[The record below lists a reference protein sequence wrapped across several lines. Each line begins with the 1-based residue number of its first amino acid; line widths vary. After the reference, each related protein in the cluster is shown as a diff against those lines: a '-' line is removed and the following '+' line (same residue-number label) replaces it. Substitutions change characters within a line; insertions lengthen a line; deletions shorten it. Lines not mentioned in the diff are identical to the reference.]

1 MTKLVHVVVRFH
13 SWQLTIKFITMSKIK
28 FTYNKVY
35 NYVKGK
41 SVVDLIFETI
51 AFGVLLP
58 IALTGIVFM
67 FYQVIFNGV
76 TIWRR

>member
-1 MTKLVHVVVRFH
+1 MVRECVRFTL
-13 SWQLTIKFITMSKIK
+13 WQLTINIITMSKLK

-41 SVVDLIFETI
+41 SVVDLIYETI

-58 IALTGIVFM
+58 MAVTGIVFM
-67 FYQVIFNGV
+67 FYQIIFNGV
-76 TIWRR
+76 TIWKR

>member
-1 MTKLVHVVVRFH
+1 
-13 SWQLTIKFITMSKIK
+13 MSKIK

-41 SVVDLIFETI
+41 SVVELVFETL

-58 IALTGIVFM
+58 LAVIGITFM
-67 FYQVIFNGV
+67 SYQIMFNGL
-76 TIWRR
+76 TI

>member
-1 MTKLVHVVVRFH
+1 
-13 SWQLTIKFITMSKIK
+13 MSKIK

-41 SVVDLIFETI
+41 SVVELVFETL

-58 IALTGIVFM
+58 LAVIGITFM
-67 FYQVIFNGV
+67 SYQIIFVGV
-76 TIWRR
+76 

>member
-1 MTKLVHVVVRFH
+1 
-13 SWQLTIKFITMSKIK
+13 MSKLK

-58 IALTGIVFM
+58 MALVGITFM
-67 FYQVIFNGV
+67 WYQIIFV
-76 TIWRR
+76 MIWKIY